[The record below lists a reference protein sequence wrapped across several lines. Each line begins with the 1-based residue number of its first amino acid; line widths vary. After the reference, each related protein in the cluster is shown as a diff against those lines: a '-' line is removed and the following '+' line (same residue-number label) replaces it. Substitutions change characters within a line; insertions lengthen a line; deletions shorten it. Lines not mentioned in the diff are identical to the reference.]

1 MSRRESEDG
10 TSGNLEGGTD
20 LDQRE
25 YDEKRTFV
33 RAVETL
39 YYDLHDRRDEIYGD
53 GPRVIKGDDIE
64 FKGGPRI
71 WNKNLVHPGMDE
83 MWTQSLHVHMKELVP
98 ETGSQRHY
106 HQNEAVMYILN
117 GKGYEIFDGERYE
130 WTAGDVVTIPGGC
143 VHQHF
148 VADDSP
154 GPCRALITKPKPLCL
169 FLNLHFQQ
177 QIELPSA
184 EPVPGWEDHD
194 PNAETLGTTLP
205 RGDGHGIP
213 LPDGWEPEEVFAEGH
228 SVTSAEDH
236 GRYGHEHPH
245 GEGHDHGQG
254 DHDHGHDDGGHHHGG
269 DH

>member
-1 MSRRESEDG
+1 MSEHEEAGDDAG
-10 TSGNLEGGTD
+10 ELGGGTD

-53 GPRVIKGDDIE
+53 TPRVIKGDE
-64 FKGGPRI
+64 VQFKGGPRI
-71 WNKNLVHPGMDE
+71 WNKNLVHPGMEE

-130 WTAGDVVTIPGGC
+130 WTAGDIVTIPGGC

-148 VADDSP
+148 VAEDSP

-177 QIELPSA
+177 QIEMPSP

-194 PNAETLGTTLP
+194 PNAETLGTTLA
-205 RGDGHGIP
+205 RADGHGIP
-213 LPDGWEPEEVFAEGH
+213 LPDDWEPEEVFAEGH
-228 SVTSAEDH
+228 SVRSADEH
-236 GRYGHEHPH
+236 GFH
-245 GEGHDHGQG
+245 GHDHEHGHH
-254 DHDHGHDDGGHHHGG
+254 DDDHGHHGAHGHGG
-269 DH
+269 ED